1 MFGQPY
7 SVSLTSL
14 PPDVDNSPGVREPGA
29 VLWEAIACLFTP
41 KSARNQMHRMKIGL
55 IAAVALAG
63 LTAIFHVSITATL
76 KDSIR
81 QNVESRVARA
91 QRIYR
96 DISQLSGLKLANL
109 ASERARSPGVLAVF
123 DKADPAARQSAAY
136 EVCEKLNQQLK
147 QDGRKADIVAILDAN
162 GKIVGRDLNPN
173 ADVGLDLRAKYPAV
187 ARALQG
193 VAVKD
198 VWTWQDRV
206 HEIAVAPVVKA
217 DNTVVGAALFA
228 WVVSA
233 VTAQANRDLLDTDI
247 GFFHAG
253 KVYASSFVSSVDASK
268 EDVAKSQTLSNLLFA
283 GGKPAEIAL
292 QKATPT
298 PVMSWEIEG
307 HEFAAVAAP
316 IPGNFA
322 DKTSG
327 FVVLASLSEG
337 MADVH
342 AAGMKIVWL
351 GLLAIIVAIV
361 TATLTARRF
370 VAPLDKI
377 ELGVAEVINGNIDYT
392 FKPVGQDFEGLS
404 NSLNVMLAR
413 LLGRE
418 EPNEEAVEE
427 DEDGGK
433 QKWRA
438 DAMVIA
444 ETDGSAPAA
453 TVAALAEESEAA
465 YYPRL
470 FGEYL
475 STLQKLGQPS
485 EGMSVL
491 SFMAKL
497 SLTEAGL
504 REKWECKVVRFL
516 LTAQGNQISF
526 RPVKIS

>member
-1 MFGQPY
+1 
-7 SVSLTSL
+7 
-14 PPDVDNSPGVREPGA
+14 
-29 VLWEAIACLFTP
+29 
-41 KSARNQMHRMKIGL
+41 MHRIKIGL

-63 LTAIFHVSITATL
+63 LTALFHVSITATL
-76 KDSIR
+76 KESIQ

-109 ASERARSPGVLAVF
+109 ASARAHSPGVLAVF
-123 DKADPAARQSAAY
+123 DKIDAAARQSAAY
-136 EVCEKLNQQLK
+136 EVCEGLNQQLK
-147 QDGRKADIVAILDAN
+147 QDGRKADIVAILDAS
-162 GKIVGRDLNPN
+162 GKIIGRDLNPN

-187 ARALQG
+187 GQALRG
-193 VAVKD
+193 VAAKD

-217 DNTVVGAALFA
+217 DNSVVGAVLLA

-233 VTAQANRDLLDTDI
+233 VTAQANRDLLDTEV

-253 KVYASSFVSSVDASK
+253 KVYTSSFVSSEDKSK
-268 EDVAKSQTLSNLLFA
+268 EDVAKSQALSNLLFN
-283 GGKPAEIAL
+283 GEKVAENAL
-292 QKATPT
+292 KNGSPT
-298 PVMSWEIEG
+298 PVKTWEIEG
-307 HEFAAVAAP
+307 REFAAVVAP
-316 IPGNFA
+316 MPGNWA

-337 MADVH
+337 MADVR
-342 AAGMKIVWL
+342 AAGTKILCL
-351 GLLAIIVAIV
+351 GLLAIVVALV
-361 TATLTARRF
+361 VAVLTARRF
-370 VAPLDKI
+370 IAPLDKI

-413 LLGRE
+413 LLGRA

-427 DEDGGK
+427 EEDGGVK
-433 QKWRA
+433 PWKA
-438 DAMVIA
+438 EAMVIE

-453 TVAALAEESEAA
+453 AVAALAAEGEAT

-475 STLQKLGQPS
+475 STLQKLGQPT

-491 SFMAKL
+491 AFMAKL

-504 REKWECKVVRFL
+504 REKWECKVVRFSL
-516 LTAQGNQISF
+516 VVQGNQISF

>member
-1 MFGQPY
+1 MGQ
-7 SVSLTSL
+7 
-14 PPDVDNSPGVREPGA
+14 
-29 VLWEAIACLFTP
+29 
-41 KSARNQMHRMKIGL
+41 
-55 IAAVALAG
+55 ALG
-63 LTAIFHVSITATL
+63 
-76 KDSIR
+76 
-81 QNVESRVARA
+81 
-91 QRIYR
+91 
-96 DISQLSGLKLANL
+96 
-109 ASERARSPGVLAVF
+109 
-123 DKADPAARQSAAY
+123 
-136 EVCEKLNQQLK
+136 
-147 QDGRKADIVAILDAN
+147 
-162 GKIVGRDLNPN
+162 
-173 ADVGLDLRAKYPAV
+173 
-187 ARALQG
+187 G

-217 DNTVVGAALFA
+217 DNSVVGVALFA

-233 VTAQANRDLLDTDI
+233 VTAQANRDLLDTEI

-253 KVYASSFVSSVDASK
+253 KVYASSFVSSVDKSK
-268 EDVAKSQTLSNLLFA
+268 EEVGKSQVLSNLLFSSERV
-283 GGKPAEIAL
+283 AEGAL
-292 QKATPT
+292 QKGTPT
-298 PVMSWEIEG
+298 QVKTWEIEG

-316 IPGNFA
+316 MPGNFA

-342 AAGMKIVWL
+342 AAGMKVVWL
-351 GLLAIIVAIV
+351 GLLAIVVALV
-361 TATLTARRF
+361 AATLTARRF
-370 VAPLDKI
+370 VAPLDQI

-427 DEDGGK
+427 EEEGGV
-433 QKWRA
+433 QKWKA
-438 DAMVIA
+438 EAMVVA

-453 TVAALAEESEAA
+453 TVAALAEEGEAS
-465 YYPRL
+465 YFPRL

-516 LTAQGNQISF
+516 LTVQGNQITF

>member
-1 MFGQPY
+1 
-7 SVSLTSL
+7 
-14 PPDVDNSPGVREPGA
+14 
-29 VLWEAIACLFTP
+29 
-41 KSARNQMHRMKIGL
+41 MKIGL
-55 IAAVALAG
+55 LSAVALAG
-63 LTAIFHVSITATL
+63 LTAVFYVSVTATL
-76 KDSIR
+76 KESIR

-91 QRIYR
+91 QRIFS

-109 ASERARSPGVLAVF
+109 ASARARSPQVLAVF
-123 DKADPAARQSAAY
+123 DKTDPAARQSGAY
-136 EVCEKLNQQLK
+136 EVCEGLNQQLK
-147 QDGRKADIVAILDAN
+147 QDGRKADIVAILDAS

-187 ARALQG
+187 GQALKG
-193 VAVKD
+193 VPVKD

-206 HEIAVAPVVKA
+206 HEIAVAPVVKT
-217 DNTVVGAALFA
+217 DNSVVGAVLFA

-233 VTAQANRDLLDTDI
+233 VTAQSNRDLLDTEV

-253 KVYASSFVSSVDASK
+253 KVYASSFVSNEDKSK
-268 EDVAKSQTLSNLLFA
+268 EDIAKSQALSTLLFS
-283 GGKPAEIAL
+283 GEKLAESAL
-292 QKATPT
+292 HNGTPT
-298 PVMSWEIEG
+298 PVKTWEIEG
-307 HEFAAVAAP
+307 REFVAVAAP
-316 IPGNFA
+316 MPGNFA

-327 FVVLASLSEG
+327 FVVLASLSDG

-342 AAGMKIVWL
+342 AAGMKVFWL
-351 GLLAIIVAIV
+351 GLLAIVVALV
-361 TATLTARRF
+361 AAVLTARRF
-370 VAPLDKI
+370 VAPLDEI
-377 ELGVAEVINGNIDYT
+377 ELGVAEIINGNIDYT
-392 FKPVGQDFEGLS
+392 WKPVGQDFEGLS

-427 DEDGGK
+427 EDDGGK
-433 QKWRA
+433 QTWKA
-438 DAMVIA
+438 EAMVIE

-453 TVAALAEESEAA
+453 TVASLAEEEEAA

-475 STLQKLGQPS
+475 STLRKLGQPS
-485 EGMSVL
+485 EGLSVL
-491 SFMAKL
+491 AFMAKL

-516 LTAQGNQISF
+516 LAAQGSQISF

>member
-1 MFGQPY
+1 
-7 SVSLTSL
+7 
-14 PPDVDNSPGVREPGA
+14 
-29 VLWEAIACLFTP
+29 
-41 KSARNQMHRMKIGL
+41 MHRMKIGL

-63 LTAIFHVSITATL
+63 LTALFQVSITTTL
-76 KDSIR
+76 KGSIR
-81 QNVESRVARA
+81 RNVESRVARA

-96 DISQLSGLKLANL
+96 NMSQLSGLKLANL
-109 ASERARSPGVLAVF
+109 ASAHSRSPTVLAVF
-123 DKADPAARQSAAY
+123 DKPEAAARQSAAY
-136 EVCEKLNQQLK
+136 EVCEQINQQLK
-147 QDGRKADIVAILDAN
+147 QEGHKADIVAILDTS

-173 ADVGLDLRAKYPAV
+173 ADVGMELLAKYPAV
-187 ARALQG
+187 GRALQG

-206 HEIAVAPVVKA
+206 HEVAVAPVLKA
-217 DNTVVGAALFA
+217 DNSVVGAVLFG

-233 VTAQANRDLLDTDI
+233 ATAQANRDLLDTEI

-253 KVYASSFVSSVDASK
+253 KVYASSFVSDVDKSK
-268 EDVAKSQTLSNLLFA
+268 EDVAKLQTLSHLLFS
-283 GGKPAEIAL
+283 GEKLAESAL
-292 QKATPT
+292 AHGSPT
-298 PVMSWEIEG
+298 PVETLEIDG
-307 HEFAAVAAP
+307 REFAAVVAP
-316 IPGNFA
+316 MPGNFA

-327 FVVLASLSEG
+327 FVVLASLSDG

-342 AAGMKIVWL
+342 AAGMQVVWL
-351 GLLAIIVAIV
+351 GLLAIVVALGSAV
-361 TATLTARRF
+361 LTARRF
-370 VAPLDKI
+370 VGPLDKI

-427 DEDGGK
+427 EDEGSAK
-433 QKWRA
+433 AWKA
-438 DAMVIA
+438 EAMVVA
-444 ETDGSAPAA
+444 DSDGSAPAT
-453 TVAALAEESEAA
+453 TVAALAEEAEAA

-475 STLQKLGQPS
+475 STLRKLDQPS
-485 EGMSVL
+485 EGMTVL
-491 SFMAKL
+491 AFMAKL

-516 LTAQGNQISF
+516 LVVEGNRITF

>member
-1 MFGQPY
+1 
-7 SVSLTSL
+7 
-14 PPDVDNSPGVREPGA
+14 
-29 VLWEAIACLFTP
+29 
-41 KSARNQMHRMKIGL
+41 MHRMKIGL

-63 LTAIFHVSITATL
+63 LTAIFHVSITARL
-76 KDSIR
+76 KESIR
-81 QNVESRVARA
+81 QNVESRVSRA

-109 ASERARSPGVLAVF
+109 AAERARSADVLAVL

-136 EVCEKLNQQLK
+136 EVSEKLNQHLK
-147 QDGRKADIVAILDAN
+147 HDGRKADIVAILDAT
-162 GKIVGRDLNPN
+162 GRIVGRDLNPN
-173 ADVGLDLRAKYPAV
+173 ADVGMDLKAKYPAV
-187 ARALQG
+187 GHALQG
-193 VAVKD
+193 AAVKD

-206 HEIAVAPVVKA
+206 HEIAVAPIVKA
-217 DNTVVGAALFA
+217 DNSVVGALLFG

-233 VTAQANRDLLDTDI
+233 VTAQADGDLLDTEI

-253 KVYASSFVSSVDASK
+253 KVYASSFVSSVDKSR
-268 EDVAKSQTLSNLLFA
+268 EDVAKSQALSNLLFTGEKA
-283 GGKPAEIAL
+283 AETAL
-292 QKATPT
+292 QKGTPT
-298 PVMSWEIEG
+298 RMMTWEIEG
-307 HEFAAVAAP
+307 REFAAVAAP
-316 IPGNFA
+316 MPGNFA

-337 MADVH
+337 MADVN

-351 GLLAIIVAIV
+351 GLLAIVIAII
-361 TATLTARRF
+361 ASGLTARRF
-370 VAPLDKI
+370 IAPLDEI

-427 DEDGGK
+427 EEDGGK
-433 QKWRA
+433 RKWKA
-438 DAMVIA
+438 EAMAIA
-444 ETDGSAPAA
+444 ETDGDAPAT

-475 STLQKLGQPS
+475 STLQKLGQPT

-491 SFMAKL
+491 AFMAKL

-516 LTAQGNQISF
+516 LTEQGSQITF

>member
-1 MFGQPY
+1 
-7 SVSLTSL
+7 
-14 PPDVDNSPGVREPGA
+14 
-29 VLWEAIACLFTP
+29 
-41 KSARNQMHRMKIGL
+41 MHRMKIGL

-147 QDGRKADIVAILDAN
+147 QDGRKADIVAILDTN

-187 ARALQG
+187 TRALQG

-427 DEDGGK
+427 EEDGGK
-433 QKWRA
+433 KTWKA
-438 DAMVIA
+438 EAMVIS
-444 ETDGSAPAA
+444 ETDGSAPTA
-453 TVAALAEESEAA
+453 TVAALAEEAEAA

-470 FGEYL
+470 YGEYL
-475 STLQKLGQPS
+475 STLQKLEQPY

-491 SFMAKL
+491 AFMAKL

-516 LTAQGNQISF
+516 LSVQGSQITF

>member
-1 MFGQPY
+1 
-7 SVSLTSL
+7 
-14 PPDVDNSPGVREPGA
+14 
-29 VLWEAIACLFTP
+29 
-41 KSARNQMHRMKIGL
+41 MHRMKIGL

-76 KDSIR
+76 KESIR

-109 ASERARSPGVLAVF
+109 ASERARSPDVLAVF
-123 DKADPAARQSAAY
+123 DKADAAARQSAAY

-147 QDGRKADIVAILDAN
+147 QDGRKADIVAILDTN

-173 ADVGLDLRAKYPAV
+173 ADVGLDLLSKYPAV
-187 ARALQG
+187 GYALKG
-193 VAVKD
+193 TAVKD
-198 VWTWQDRV
+198 VWTWQERV

-217 DNTVVGAALFA
+217 DHTVVGAALFA

-233 VTAQANRDLLDTDI
+233 VTAQANRDLLDTEI

-253 KVYASSFVSSVDASK
+253 KVYASSFVSSADKSK
-268 EDVAKSQTLSNLLFA
+268 EEVGKSQALSNLLFSSA
-283 GGKPAEIAL
+283 KVAEGAL
-292 QKATPT
+292 QKGTPT
-298 PVMSWEIEG
+298 PVMTWEIEG
-307 HEFAAVAAP
+307 REFAVVAAP
-316 IPGNFA
+316 VPGNFA

-351 GLLAIIVAIV
+351 GLLAIVVAII
-361 TATLTARRF
+361 TASLTARRF
-370 VAPLDKI
+370 IAPLDQI

-392 FKPVGQDFEGLS
+392 FKPVGEDFEGLS
-404 NSLNVMLAR
+404 NSLNVMLSR

-427 DEDGGK
+427 EDEGGV
-433 QKWRA
+433 QKWKA
-438 DAMVIA
+438 EAMVIE

-453 TVAALAEESEAA
+453 TVAALAEEGEAS
-465 YYPRL
+465 YFPRL

-516 LTAQGNQISF
+516 LAVQGNQITF